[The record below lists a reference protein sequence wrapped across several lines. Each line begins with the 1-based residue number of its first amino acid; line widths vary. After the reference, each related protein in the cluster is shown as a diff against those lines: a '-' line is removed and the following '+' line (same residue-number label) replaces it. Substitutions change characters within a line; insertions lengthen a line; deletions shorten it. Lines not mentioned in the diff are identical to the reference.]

1 MTVQTPP
8 QNTLANH
15 QHILVSGS
23 TTDSLAK
30 AFFNMRRAIIPATI
44 IPIAVAAFAAY
55 ALAMQRY
62 LAGGLPAG
70 SIR

>member
-1 MTVQTPP
+1 MTVQTTP
-8 QNTLANH
+8 QNTLANF

-23 TTDSLAK
+23 TAYSLAR

-55 ALAMQRY
+55 ALAMPRY

-70 SIR
+70 SAK